1 MPLRPVPRPG
11 AAAEISALATP
22 EGTFV
27 LGAMSPSPSP
37 KQQSGWMKRC
47 LFAGLV
53 CAVLGSAGAV
63 ERSLKIEAP
72 VSIGAGEDLH
82 LVISA
87 GTDAGK
93 GEQVGFLQAE
103 ASVDGGKSWKAL
115 CYLQNSGAQ
124 VAQSAS
130 LKAGDAFTT
139 VKVRARAAFRDGLAG
154 DVDFTGAAILWE
166 GSWKAWQTPPAQ
178 QLDIAVIAR

>member
-1 MPLRPVPRPG
+1 MQIRPVARPG
-11 AAAEISALATP
+11 AGFEISALATP
-22 EGTFV
+22 GEAVV
-27 LGAMSPSPSP
+27 LGAMSPSARKRPD
-37 KQQSGWMKRC
+37 WMKRW

-53 CAVLGSAGAV
+53 FAALGPVGAV

-72 VSIGAGEDLH
+72 VSVGAGEDLSV
-82 LVISA
+82 VISA

-103 ASVDGGKSWKAL
+103 VSLDGGKSWRAL

-124 VAQSAS
+124 VAQPAS
-130 LKAGDAFTT
+130 IKAGGAFTS

-178 QLDIAVIAR
+178 ELDIAVIAR